1 MKVQFAF
8 LFPARGEMIAS
19 DESAIWAAGERRLSL
34 GGGFADL
41 APNRE
46 ADIVME
52 DNPSL
57 RWGVRKSAAAAEPAR
72 RGASYRAG
80 DGRRESV
87 LGEMGH

>member
-1 MKVQFAF
+1 MK
-8 LFPARGEMIAS
+8 AS
-19 DESAIWAAGERRLSL
+19 DESAIRAAGERRLSL

-52 DNPSL
+52 DDPSL
-57 RWGVRKSAAAAEPAR
+57 RWGARKSAATAGPAW
-72 RGASYRAG
+72 RGASCRAG

-87 LGEMGH
+87 RGEMEH